1 MKNIISIDAIKK
13 FGFEFLSIFIGVFAA
28 FALDSWN
35 ETRKDKYV
43 EIKILS
49 EINNGLKQDIQDME
63 LNMMGHK
70 EGIEATTF
78 FQKAI
83 LSLPINHDST
93 NVYYFRLFRDFISTQ
108 NSSGYQTLK
117 SKGLEIIDNDSLRF
131 QILSLYENDYNSI
144 RKLEEEYSELQFH
157 KNYYAKFNDCFA
169 ENLIFDTKGVV
180 KGMNSPLA
188 LTTKQKNILLLDLY
202 RIKRNRMFVL
212 SIYEDIIVK
221 IKALQQNIEEEL
233 Q

>member
-1 MKNIISIDAIKK
+1 MKKIISIDAIKK

-49 EINNGLKQDIQDME
+49 EINNGLKQDVKDIM
-63 LNMMGHK
+63 LNMEGHQQ
-70 EGIEATTF
+70 GIEATTF

-117 SKGLEIIDNDSLRF
+117 SKGLEIIDNDSLRS
-131 QILSLYENDYNSI
+131 QILSLYEND
-144 RKLEEEYSELQFH
+144 
-157 KNYYAKFNDCFA
+157 
-169 ENLIFDTKGVV
+169 
-180 KGMNSPLA
+180 
-188 LTTKQKNILLLDLY
+188 
-202 RIKRNRMFVL
+202 
-212 SIYEDIIVK
+212 
-221 IKALQQNIEEEL
+221 
-233 Q
+233 